1 MNYKCVYFNLS
12 FYAVKV
18 ECEGSDIIL
27 FWSEE
32 KIKVKYT
39 IKMIKSTALTYVC
52 IYFLK
57 PTERNDVCYLFKCG
71 TFQKLYVLW
80 QCEQSGFT
88 TDYK

>member
-1 MNYKCVYFNLS
+1 
-12 FYAVKV
+12 
-18 ECEGSDIIL
+18 
-27 FWSEE
+27 
-32 KIKVKYT
+32 
-39 IKMIKSTALTYVC
+39 MIKSTALTYVC